1 MIKLSLFISVALVTG
16 AVVFEAP
23 HAPARLSAC
32 DVDSRGEAIVWANQN
47 PGVGYTMACRGLS
60 GS

>member
-23 HAPARLSAC
+23 HAPARLSAG
-32 DVDSRGEAIVWANQN
+32 DVDSRGEAIGSANQN
-47 PGVGYTMACRGLS
+47 PGVGYTTAC
-60 GS
+60 